1 MPALILKLSN
11 RAFSKYRYH
20 PVIIQNGDAISL
32 MRFIVKW
39 KFNEDYKTEGIDH
52 FSRNLS

>member
-20 PVIIQNGDAISL
+20 LVIIQNGDARSL
-32 MRFIVKW
+32 IRFTVKW